1 MGGYPARG
9 TAPFWSGPL
18 ATFCH
23 LLCRHVG
30 RGRKGASVCL
40 LIAHQACA
48 RCFRHMTSFSPPRLF
63 LMLSEAM
70 TAFSRIKKKGWGD
83 LLSSLHSAAGPGMC
97 RVGWLCSNRQHESD
111 SRSPSNPPP
120 IHATFPAST
129 QEGEAAASAHPKE
142 LCWERK
148 ENLEGEWPGSW
159 FSSPSGRGLGWV
171 VSGPSCHVWVFD
183 RGGRTSETQR
193 PHGDLSQAV
202 SKDSD
207 THYPLPFLLS
217 AAVLWATNSK
227 KGQPRKTQAVGMFL
241 FYRTRG
247 LGGGGPRAKWGLQ
260 PGSAPG
266 AQGA

>member
-23 LLCRHVG
+23 PLCRHVG

-48 RCFRHMTSFSPPRLF
+48 RCFRHMTSFSPPPLF

-120 IHATFPAST
+120 SMRLF
-129 QEGEAAASAHPKE
+129 QQAH
-142 LCWERK
+142 RK
-148 ENLEGEWPGSW
+148 ERQLPQPTPR
-159 FSSPSGRGLGWV
+159 SSAGRGKKTWKGNGRGLGFLHPLAEAWAGWCLGLLAM
-171 VSGPSCHVWVFD
+171 SGFLTVGAGPLRPRDLMETCH
-183 RGGRTSETQR
+183 RQC
-193 PHGDLSQAV
+193 P
-202 SKDSD
+202 
-207 THYPLPFLLS
+207 
-217 AAVLWATNSK
+217 
-227 KGQPRKTQAVGMFL
+227 KTQTPITLCPF
-241 FYRTRG
+241 FYQLRCF
-247 LGGGGPRAKWGLQ
+247 GLQ
-260 PGSAPG
+260 IAKKVNRGRLKL
-266 AQGA
+266 

>member
-111 SRSPSNPPP
+111 SRSPSNPPHP
-120 IHATFPAST
+120 CDFSSKHTGRRGSCLSPPQGALL
-129 QEGEAAASAHPKE
+129 GE
-142 LCWERK
+142 ERK
-148 ENLEGEWPGSW
+148 P
-159 FSSPSGRGLGWV
+159 GRGMAGVL
-171 VSGPSCHVWVFD
+171 VFF
-183 RGGRTSETQR
+183 TLWQR
-193 PHGDLSQAV
+193 P
-202 SKDSD
+202 
-207 THYPLPFLLS
+207 
-217 AAVLWATNSK
+217 
-227 KGQPRKTQAVGMFL
+227 
-241 FYRTRG
+241 G
-247 LGGGGPRAKWGLQ
+247 LGGVWAFLPCLGF
-260 PGSAPG
+260 
-266 AQGA
+266 